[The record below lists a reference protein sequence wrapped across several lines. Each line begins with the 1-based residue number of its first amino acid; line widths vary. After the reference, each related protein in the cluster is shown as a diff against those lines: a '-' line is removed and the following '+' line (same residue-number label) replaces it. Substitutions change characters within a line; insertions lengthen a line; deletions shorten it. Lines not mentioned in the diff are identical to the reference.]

1 MAHDGRTY
9 LMGFI
14 TAGPSAEHADAALAF
29 VFAAWASLPPDGPAD
44 PADLALVDAF
54 SRWRETK
61 GLSADR
67 ISKPSTGDPP
77 TMIITFSGDIP
88 AEFADRVIV
97 ALRKHNPR

>member
-1 MAHDGRTY
+1 MS
-9 LMGFI
+9 FF
-14 TAGPSAEHADAALAF
+14 TAGPSAEHADAALLF
-29 VFAAWASLPPDGPAD
+29 VFDAWASLPPDGPAD

-61 GLSADR
+61 GLSAGR
-67 ISKPSTGDPP
+67 KRAHAAGDPP

-97 ALRKHNPR
+97 ALRKHSLR